1 MGFRAKD
8 EVIYSRV
15 NTRTKKEFERQ
26 MVASGYKNSADF
38 LDYLLRVNAGNQVD
52 GITLKRFVDVM

>member
-15 NTRTKKEFERQ
+15 HSGTRREFSFKK
-26 MVASGYKNSADF
+26 KKF
-38 LDYLLRVNAGNQVD
+38 LSWVLLSENG
-52 GITLKRFVDVM
+52 GKYII